1 MSDTK
6 RYTMT
11 SFIMKLRETGQK
23 HPIFVILSIAFI
35 FRLFVAI
42 LLPDS
47 GDFNIRERFLY
58 FKMPIAWIDESTEYL
73 SNQTYDEPQ
82 GISLFYLSL
91 NYAWLALFKF
101 IGINDISWLTFIG
114 RLLHTF
120 VFCTFKSSALHVFIV
135 IIEHLVSQMT
145 PCKELADRE
154 FRDLAINEQP

>member
-11 SFIMKLRETGQK
+11 YFIMKLRETGQK

-73 SNQTYDEPQ
+73 SSQTYDEPQ

-91 NYAWLALFKF
+91 NYGENNLSIKRFPSSPYQRLTSFVTAPAPTAN
-101 IGINDISWLTFIG
+101 IGW
-114 RLLHTF
+114 
-120 VFCTFKSSALHVFIV
+120 VSS
-135 IIEHLVSQMT
+135 IIKIL
-145 PCKELADRE
+145 
-154 FRDLAINEQP
+154 